1 MSKRDEMEERC
12 LEVKELQVLGM
23 KVPQIAQIYGVTER
37 SIWNYLRRARELF
50 SRAAKNLNH
59 DEILGETVKTLERIR
74 IMAMR
79 HFHLCEENNAV
90 KVGYLNAA
98 LRATEKLV
106 QLYQEVGVLVKVPE
120 RLAVEEGL
128 PFEDEEIRKKYLTLL
143 KEARAK
149 KEKNLGL

>member
-1 MSKRDEMEERC
+1 MSKRDEMKERC

-59 DEILGETVKTLERIR
+59 DEILGETVKTLELIR
-74 IMAMR
+74 TMAMR

>member
-12 LEVKELQVLGM
+12 LVVKELRVLGM

-74 IMAMR
+74 TMAMR

-106 QLYQEVGVLVKVPE
+106 QLYQEVGVLVKMPE